1 MESEK
6 ALLSLLSRLE
16 RLNRIIIV
24 KDFVGFLSW
33 NTSLGGI
40 LVPHVGH
47 HCAFCTAMKQNEQA
61 YACCVTCS
69 KVHQWLCQQKREPF
83 IRDCRFGLSEYS
95 VPILLDDICI
105 GSLSV
110 GMYCQDR
117 QSSEARIRTLAARW
131 DMRADELLLS
141 RQQSIYSAEPSE
153 DEKAVF
159 DIVAFILADLFRPY
173 ASMAKERAESPTETA
188 FENIMSYLYNHFT
201 DSSLTVAQ
209 IAAACN
215 YSDSH
220 ISHVFSQRMHMNL
233 RTYIN
238 QLRINVAKG
247 LLKHGYSVS
256 ASAYASGFNDANYF
270 CTVFR
275 SIVGMSPSRYSR
287 HAWPNPADRQP
298 GGPQ

>member
-6 ALLSLLSRLE
+6 TLMTLLSRLE

-24 KDFVGFLSW
+24 KDFAGFLNW

-40 LVPHVGH
+40 LVPYVGH

-61 YACCVTCS
+61 YACCVACS
-69 KVHQWLCQQKREPF
+69 RVHQRLCERKRVPF
-83 IRDCRFGLSEYS
+83 LRNCRFGLSEYS
-95 VPILLDDICI
+95 VPILLDDVCI

-110 GMYCQDR
+110 GMYCQNVKRSD
-117 QSSEARIRTLAARW
+117 ERIHDLAEKWSMNAQ
-131 DMRADELLLS
+131 ELIAF
-141 RQQSIYSAEPSE
+141 RQQSVYAAAPST
-153 DEKAVF
+153 DETAVF
-159 DIVAFILADLFRPY
+159 DIVAFVLAELFRPY
-173 ASMAKERAESPTETA
+173 AAMARERAASPTETA

-201 DSSLTVAQ
+201 DCSLTVAQ

-220 ISHVFSQRMHMNL
+220 ISHVFAQRMHMNV

-238 QLRINVAKG
+238 QLRINVAKS
-247 LLKHGYSVS
+247 LLKRGYSVS
-256 ASAYASGFNDANYF
+256 AAAYASGFNDANYF

-275 SIVGMSPSRYSR
+275 SIVGMSPSRFSR
-287 HAWPNPADRQP
+287 HARLNGAEQQP
-298 GGPQ
+298 GLPQ

>member
-69 KVHQWLCQQKREPF
+69 KVHQWLCQRKREPF